1 MQSSIRRVRD
11 ASRCWMLLFI
21 GLQPLLLCGAD
32 RGARREQERRACATL
47 ACGRGELCGSC
58 GALERLLGPVSV
70 RPGDYWLSMLVSD
83 GSYVDLA
90 IVGGLWVRYKL

>member
-11 ASRCWMLLFI
+11 ASRCWMVLFI
-21 GLQPLLLCGAD
+21 DSRLLLLCGA
-32 RGARREQERRACATL
+32 GIETWRERERRACATL

-70 RPGDYWLSMLVSD
+70 RPGDYWLSMLVID

-90 IVGGLWVRYKL
+90 IVGGLWVR